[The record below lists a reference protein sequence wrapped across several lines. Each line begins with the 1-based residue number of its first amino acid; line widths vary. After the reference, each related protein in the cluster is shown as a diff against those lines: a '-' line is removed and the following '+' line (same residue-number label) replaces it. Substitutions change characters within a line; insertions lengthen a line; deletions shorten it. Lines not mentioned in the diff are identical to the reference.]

1 MEAIPVRKRKTHA
14 LKLRRTEIIQS
25 YLMIACSVLGLILF
39 VIYPLG
45 WTFRWCLFRYSG
57 ILAPKFVGLDN
68 FIRIFT
74 ETNSRYWQSVGNTFV
89 FAVGKLIVEI
99 PLALILAY
107 ILSGKL
113 RGTNFFRS
121 VYFMPSMLS
130 VAVMGIVFYYL
141 FGSYNGV
148 INEWIAALGGTK
160 IQWFGDGTL
169 SMIVLMITSI
179 WQNFGINMLF
189 FMTGLQSI
197 PLDMYE
203 AAAIDGANA
212 SQRFFRITIP
222 MLGPVTQMVIMNA
235 LLGSLKV
242 TDLVLA
248 MTNGAPNGKT
258 EMMMSY
264 IYKQFFS
271 AAQSGTANNYGYASA
286 LTIVTACILGIVTI
300 VYLKM
305 TKKGSEIY

>member
-1 MEAIPVRKRKTHA
+1 MEAIPRKRYSA

-25 YLMIACSVLGLILF
+25 YLMIAFSVIGLALF

-45 WTFRWCLFRYSG
+45 WTFRWCLYRYSG
-57 ILAPKFVGLDN
+57 ILAPKYVGFDN
-68 FIRIFT
+68 FVRIFS
-74 ETNSRYWQSVGNTFV
+74 ENGSRYWQSVGNTFV
-89 FAVGKLIVEI
+89 FAIGKLAVEI

-107 ILSGKL
+107 ILAGKL
-113 RGTNFFRS
+113 KGTSFFRS

-148 INEWIAALGGTK
+148 INEWIAALGGEK
-160 IQWFGDGTL
+160 IQWFGSGTL

-203 AAAIDGANA
+203 AAAIDGATPT
-212 SQRFFRITIP
+212 QRFFRITIP
-222 MLGPVTQMVIMNA
+222 MLGPVTQMVVMNA

-248 MTNGAPNGKT
+248 MTNGAPSGKT

-271 AAQSGTANNYGYASA
+271 SVQSGTANNYGYAAA
-286 LTIVTACILGIVTI
+286 LTVITACILGIVTV
-300 VYLKM
+300 VYLKV

>member
-1 MEAIPVRKRKTHA
+1 
-14 LKLRRTEIIQS
+14 
-25 YLMIACSVLGLILF
+25 MISFSVIGLILF
-39 VIYPLG
+39 VIYPMG
-45 WTFRWCLFRYSG
+45 WTLRWCLYRFGG
-57 ILAPKFVGLDN
+57 ITAPRFIGLDN
-68 FIRIFT
+68 FARIFGP
-74 ETNSRYWQSVGNTFV
+74 NGARYWQAVGNTFV
-89 FAVGKLIVEI
+89 FTIGKLLVEL
-99 PLALILAY
+99 PLALVLAY
-107 ILSGKL
+107 LLAGKL
-113 RGTNFFRS
+113 RGKSFFRS

-148 INEWIAALGGTK
+148 INEWIVALGGTK

-169 SMIVLMITSI
+169 SMIVIMITSI

-197 PLDMYE
+197 PMEMYE
-203 AAAIDGANA
+203 AAAIDGA
-212 SQRFFRITIP
+212 SGWQRFIRVTIP
-222 MLGPVTQMVIMNA
+222 MLGPVTQMVVMNA

-264 IYKQFFS
+264 IYKQFFAS
-271 AAQSGTANNYGYASA
+271 TQTGTASNYGYASA
-286 LTIVTACILGIVTI
+286 LTIVTACILGLVTI
-300 VYLKM
+300 VYLRV
-305 TKKGSEIY
+305 TKRSSELH

>member
-1 MEAIPVRKRKTHA
+1 MEKMKNKKGA
-14 LKLRRTEIIQS
+14 LKLRRSEIIQS
-25 YLMIACSVLGLILF
+25 YAMIAFSVIGLALF
-39 VIYPLG
+39 VVYPLG
-45 WTFRWCLFRYSG
+45 WTLRWCMFRYSG
-57 ILAPKFVGLDN
+57 ILAPKFVGLEN
-68 FIRIFT
+68 FIRIFS
-74 ETNSRYWQSVGNTFV
+74 EGGSRYWQSVGNTFV
-89 FAVGKLIVEI
+89 FALGKLVVEL
-99 PLALILAY
+99 PLALVLAY
-107 ILSGKL
+107 ILAGKL
-113 RGTNFFRS
+113 KGRNFFRS
-121 VYFMPSMLS
+121 VYFMPGMLS

-148 INEWIAALGGTK
+148 INEWIVALGGKK
-160 IQWFGDGTL
+160 ISWFGDGTL
-169 SMIVLMITSI
+169 SMIVLMLTSI
-179 WQNFGINMLF
+179 WQNFGLNMLF

-203 AAAIDGANA
+203 AAAIDGANNT
-212 SQRFFRITIP
+212 QRFLKITVP

-271 AAQSGTANNYGYASA
+271 AVQSGTANNYGYAAA
-286 LTIVTACILGIVTI
+286 LTVVTALILGIVTI
-300 VYLKM
+300 VYLKV

>member
-1 MEAIPVRKRKTHA
+1 MEVLPKKIKHSH
-14 LKLRRTEIIQS
+14 LKLRRSEIIQS
-25 YLMIACSVLGLILF
+25 YLMIALSVLGLALF

-45 WTFRWCLFRYSG
+45 WTLRWCMFRFSG
-57 ILAPKFVGLDN
+57 ILTPKFVGLSN
-68 FIRIFT
+68 FIRIFG
-74 ETNSRYWQSVGNTFV
+74 ENGFRYWQSVGNTFV
-89 FAVGKLIVEI
+89 FAIGKLIIEL
-99 PLALILAY
+99 PLALVLAY
-107 ILSGKL
+107 LLAGKL
-113 RGTNFFRS
+113 KGSSFFRS

-160 IQWFGDGTL
+160 ISWFGDGAL
-169 SMIVLMITSI
+169 SMIVIMITSV

-197 PLDMYE
+197 PLEMYE
-203 AAAIDGANA
+203 AAAIDGA
-212 SQRFFRITIP
+212 SSTQRFFYITIP
-222 MLGPVTQMVIMNA
+222 MLGPVTQMVVMNA

-271 AAQSGTANNYGYASA
+271 SAQSGTANNYGYAAA
-286 LTIVTACILGIVTI
+286 LTIVTACILGLVTI
-300 VYLKM
+300 FYLRA
-305 TKKGSEIY
+305 TKRGSEIY